1 MSLMVTGKPLQ
12 NEFVRPC
19 LGQDAIADL
28 AVGLLVHLLQSR
40 GVFTLGLF
48 LPLLR
53 LRQLC
58 KHVTLLQLFSNK
70 TFTKDQ
76 CTGLV
81 GKEPV
86 WTVSPHGL

>member
-40 GVFTLGLF
+40 GVFTLGS
-48 LPLLR
+48 LPAVVEA
-53 LRQLC
+53 QT
-58 KHVTLLQLFSNK
+58 TL
-70 TFTKDQ
+70 
-76 CTGLV
+76 
-81 GKEPV
+81 
-86 WTVSPHGL
+86 